1 MLQYEVKTVFEEG
14 GLLSQHVSGFR
25 ARPAQ
30 VEMANAVAEAI
41 NDCQTLVAEAG
52 TGTGKTFAYLVPAL
66 LSGGK
71 VLVSTA
77 SKTLQDQLFDKD
89 IPLIRAALGK
99 PVTVAL
105 LKGRANYLCHH
116 YLQRTLDDGR
126 LNTPKDAEHLQK
138 IRWFA
143 METHSGDK
151 ADCTAVP
158 ESAPIW
164 GWVTST
170 RENCLGS
177 DCEHY
182 QECFV
187 VKARKEAQEADVV
200 VVNHHLFLAD
210 TALREEGVAE
220 LLPAANTIVFDEAHQ
235 LPDIATL
242 FFGQTVSAH
251 QWQDLLRDI
260 LVAGRAT
267 ARDAADWDQALR
279 PLDTALKSLRA
290 ALANFNEPQRWT
302 ASRVLADPVIQKAL
316 LEVAN
321 TAERVMEV
329 LATVADRSEEWQ
341 KFANRL
347 ADMCIQWKNWVL
359 QETVAGSEEFVK
371 WATLA
376 HGSIQM
382 HASPMDIASTFQ
394 KCREGPKRA
403 WVFTSATLSVRNS
416 LEHFRSS
423 LGLDDSSVL
432 KVWPSPFDYESQ
444 ALLCVPQHAPSTTD
458 PAFAEK
464 LCEVVWPLVEASDG
478 GVFYLCTT
486 LRAVQK
492 VGHFLREKIE
502 QQELDWQL
510 LIQGEAGKAEMLE
523 HFRQASKPVLVGSAS
538 FWEGVDVKGDQL
550 RLVIIDK
557 LPFSPPD
564 DPIIAARSEWV
575 RDRGGNPFMDIH
587 VPDAAIT
594 LKQGAGRLIRDEKD
608 RGVLV
613 IGDRR
618 LVEKPYGRTLWQ
630 SLPPFKRTQ
639 AIQTAVEQLKVIN
652 STPVG

>member
-1 MLQYEVKTVFEEG
+1 MLQYEVQGVFADN
-14 GLLSQHVSGFR
+14 GLLAQQLDGFK

-30 VEMANAVAEAI
+30 LEMACAVANAI
-41 NDCQTLVAEAG
+41 EQSDTLVAEAG

-89 IPLIRAALGK
+89 IPLVRAALGK
-99 PVTVAL
+99 PITIAL

-116 YLQRTLDDGR
+116 FLQRTLDDGR
-126 LNTPKDAEHLQK
+126 LPTPKDVEHLQK
-138 IRWFA
+138 IKWFA
-143 METHSGDK
+143 METHTGDK
-151 ADCTAVP
+151 ADCRAVP
-158 ESAPIW
+158 ESAAVW
-164 GWVTST
+164 SWVTST
-170 RENCLGS
+170 RESCLGS

-182 QECFV
+182 QDCFV
-187 VKARKEAQEADVV
+187 VKARKQALDADVV

-220 LLPAANTIVFDEAHQ
+220 LLPTANTIIFDEAHQ
-235 LPDIATL
+235 LSDIATL
-242 FFGQTVSAH
+242 FFGQTVTAH
-251 QWQDLLRDI
+251 HWQDLVRDI

-267 ARDAADWDQALR
+267 ARDAADWDAALR
-279 PLDTALKSLRA
+279 PLDTALKMLRA
-290 ALANFNEPQRWT
+290 RLASFNEAQRWP
-302 ASRVLADPVIQKAL
+302 AARVLADKELAEALSDVAVKAESVL
-316 LEVAN
+316 D
-321 TAERVMEV
+321 V

-341 KFANRL
+341 KFSNRM
-347 ADMCIQWKNWVL
+347 ADTCIQWNQWLGTQAL
-359 QETVAGSEEFVK
+359 QTTEEFVK

-376 HGSIQM
+376 HGSIQL

-403 WVFTSATLSVRNS
+403 WVFTSATLSIRNK
-416 LEHFRSS
+416 LQHFMDT
-423 LGLDDSSVL
+423 LGLEDA
-432 KVWPSPFDYESQ
+432 KAHVWPSPFNYEEQ

-458 PAFAEK
+458 PAFPEK
-464 LCEVVWPLVEASDG
+464 LCEVVWPLLQAADG
-478 GVFYLCTT
+478 GVFFLCTT

-492 VGHFLREKIE
+492 VGAWLQVAIQKH
-502 QQELDWQL
+502 ELDWTL
-510 LIQGEAGKAEMLE
+510 LIQGQAGKAEMMDS
-523 HFRQASKPVLVGSAS
+523 FRSTAKPVLVGSAS

-564 DPIIAARSEWV
+564 DPIVSARSDWV
-575 RDRGGNPFMDIH
+575 RDKGGNPFMDIH
-587 VPDAAIT
+587 VPEAAIS
-594 LKQGAGRLIRDEKD
+594 LKQGAGRLIRDESD

-618 LVEKPYGRTLWQ
+618 LIEKPYGRTLWQ

-639 AIQTAVEQLKVIN
+639 EIAVAVDKLLEMK
-652 STPVG
+652 